1 MFYKILFGYLT
12 FKNIRDGYSV
22 AFWMLR
28 DSNGFLDFGVD
39 FWIFSTFLILFFN
52 NFQNKFW
59 VWKFSVKVEI
69 LLPFRAIV

>member
-1 MFYKILFGYLT
+1 MKNVNVKYTNNSKQYTEINED
-12 FKNIRDGYSV
+12 FKLSKTCDGYSV

-39 FWIFSTFLILFFN
+39 FLIFPTFLILFFN

-59 VWKFSVKVEI
+59 Y
-69 LLPFRAIV
+69 